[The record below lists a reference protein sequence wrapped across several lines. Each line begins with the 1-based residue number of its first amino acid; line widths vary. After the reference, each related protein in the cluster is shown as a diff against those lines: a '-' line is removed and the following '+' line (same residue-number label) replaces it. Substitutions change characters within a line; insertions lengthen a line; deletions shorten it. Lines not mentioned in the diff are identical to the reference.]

1 MVYRIAILLLIVLT
15 PPLLGAQSD
24 QCTGPSYAQF
34 YRDAAGQDVRLTAII
49 AYGDGDLL
57 VGGMVGGD
65 IMLARHG
72 AQGEL
77 RWRTTFPTG
86 SESTELTTLNALLID
101 DDGMVAG
108 IGSTFNDNTQRAY
121 LFRFDPLRRQL
132 LYIRQAENAS
142 DPTDIAVTEEGE
154 YLVTGARLD
163 FSAPLF
169 SRAYVQRFDRQT
181 GEPTAQGLM
190 LDVDGDEK
198 LYDLVPHPEGGYFAA
213 GQVVNDGGAG
223 AVRASL
229 SRLDSMGNSIFTLSG
244 PVDKSENARLYG
256 YDIELLDGT
265 VYLLQWGDIGVL
277 SGSLNTSPILTA
289 FNLDG
294 TALWTRRYELPEYPG
309 EAGLDMVVHRGGLLI
324 YGYAL
329 GGERDLFLLYV
340 AADGGVRWGASYIF
354 PGRALLYPRCNQQL
368 YTNGGRITV
377 AATYTYGQQRS
388 HEGLL
393 LQLDARGETLS
404 DCVNRR
410 TLKVSSTEINDKWDA
425 VTLRSALLPTRWSA
439 RALTGSAITI
449 DEFSDCD
456 TPCQDCGERRFVT
469 DTICRGDSV
478 LLQRDWRTS
487 AGIYLDTISG
497 VDNCDTLLTTELFVT
512 DGPVVSY
519 TQSRGCGLGSSDID
533 VRVSGGIPPFTYD
546 WSESGIVGPNPT
558 LSAGTYSLTVT
569 DAGGCRPATIDVTV
583 STTDRSLDYQAIA
596 PGCPGDTNGTIRL
609 LPVGAG
615 MLKLLDDTSFVADE
629 ITGLSA
635 GSYSVIIRTSTGC
648 DAFRQIT
655 VPTAAPLDV
664 SLNGPRQAT
673 LGKQLVYETVVLPD
687 SVGVN
692 YAWFPP
698 DLWACTDCSTN
709 TTPAL
714 ADTILGVMITD
725 DRGCSARDSLLL
737 NVTYAAGSLYV
748 PTAFSPNGDGT
759 NDTWVPGLGPGVS
772 AILSWQ
778 VFDRW
783 ARLVWQYGEEQNE
796 WWTGGDAGAGVYLYS
811 IEVRLIDGEL
821 IRRHGEVTLVR

>member
-1 MVYRIAILLLIVLT
+1 
-15 PPLLGAQSD
+15 
-24 QCTGPSYAQF
+24 
-34 YRDAAGQDVRLTAII
+34 
-49 AYGDGDLL
+49 
-57 VGGMVGGD
+57 MVGGD

-77 RWRTTFPTG
+77 RWRSTFPTG

-121 LFRFDPLRRQL
+121 LFRFDPVRRQL

-142 DPTDIAVTEEGE
+142 DPTDIVVTEEGK

-181 GEPTAQGLM
+181 GEPIADELM

-198 LYDLVPHPEGGYFAA
+198 LYDLTPHPEGGYFAA
-213 GQVVNDGGAG
+213 GQVVSDGGAG

-229 SRLDSMGNSIFTLSG
+229 SRLDAMGNSIFTLSG

-289 FNLDG
+289 FNVDG

-309 EAGLDMVVHRGGLLI
+309 EAGLDMVIHRGGLLI

-340 AADGGVRWGASYIF
+340 AADGGVRWGASYVF

-368 YTNGGRITV
+368 YSNGNRITV

-404 DCVNRR
+404 DCVNRC
-410 TLKVSSTEINDKWDA
+410 TLRVSSTEINDRWEA
-425 VTLRSALLPTRWSA
+425 VTLRSELLPARWA
-439 RALTGSAITI
+439 TLPVTGSSVTVE
-449 DEFSDCD
+449 EFSDCD
-456 TPCQDCGERRFVT
+456 IPCMACGERRFAI

-478 LLQRDWRTS
+478 LLQGDWRTS
-487 AGIYLDTISG
+487 AGIYLDTIDG
-497 VDNCDTLLTTELFVT
+497 LDNCDTLLTTELFVV
-512 DGPVVSY
+512 DGPVVTY
-519 TQSRGCGLGSSDID
+519 TQNRGCGLATSEID
-533 VRVSGGIPPFTYD
+533 VRVTGGIPPYTYD
-546 WSESGIVGPNPT
+546 WSTTGIVGANPT
-558 LSAGTYSLTVT
+558 LSAGTYLLTVT
-569 DAGGCRPATIDVTV
+569 DAGGCRPATVEVVV
-583 STTDRSLDYQAIA
+583 STTDRSLDYQVLA
-596 PGCPGDTNGTIRL
+596 PNCPGDTNGSIRL
-609 LPVGAG
+609 LPAGAG

-629 ITGLSA
+629 ITGLAA
-635 GSYSVIIRTSTGC
+635 GSYSIIIRTSSGC

-655 VPTAAPLDV
+655 VPTAAPLSV
-664 SLNGPRQAT
+664 SLTGPRQAT
-673 LGKQLVYETVVLPD
+673 LGQQLSYDAVVFPD
-687 SVGVN
+687 SLDVT
-692 YAWFPP
+692 YAWLPP
-698 DLWACTDCSTN
+698 DLWTCTACSTN
-709 TTPAL
+709 TTLAL
-714 ADTILGVMITD
+714 ADTTLGVTVTD
-725 DRGCSARDSLLL
+725 SRGCSAGDSLLL
-737 NVTYAAGSLYV
+737 NVNYGVSGLYL

-759 NDTWVPGLGPGVS
+759 NDEWVPGFGPEVS

-783 ARLVWQYGEEQNE
+783 GSLVWQYGAAHDA
-796 WWTGGDAGAGVYLYS
+796 WWAGGDAGAGVYLYS
-811 IEVRLIDGEL
+811 IEFRLIDGKL
-821 IRRHGEVTLVR
+821 IRQHGEVTLVR